1 MQESSA
7 PDHSTRGY
15 VLGVLV
21 VVYTFNFIDRQ
32 ILAILFEDIKRELQL
47 SDSALGLLS
56 GFAFAMFYATLGI
69 PIARYADRANRRNV
83 IAVSLALWSG
93 MTVIS
98 GLVTNFW
105 QLLAARIGVGIG
117 EAGCTPPANAILADY
132 YPPERRATAFGI
144 YAMGIPL
151 GILFGFLAGGWIN
164 EYFGWRWAFF
174 VVGFPGLVLALIVRF
189 TVREPVRGQVE
200 QRAAAATQPT
210 LSETVRHLRGKRA
223 FIHLAMGGGLTAFVG
238 YSWVIWMP
246 AFLMRSHGMSSGAV
260 GTALGLIIGIA
271 GGIGI
276 VLGGYLAD
284 RVGQRD
290 KRWAVWIVCVAIIA
304 TLPFAYGVF
313 FATSSAHALW
323 FMIVPF
329 LLGNF
334 WQGTC
339 LAQTQSLVGLRM
351 RAVAAAVFLFI
362 VNIIGLGAGP
372 QFVGIVSDLLHARY
386 GVDSLRY
393 ALFLASLFNIWAA
406 VHFYFAGRV
415 LPDELAA
422 QAAEPSNG
430 ELKGLTAP
438 GLTSPGLQATPL

>member
-1 MQESSA
+1 
-7 PDHSTRGY
+7 
-15 VLGVLV
+15 
-21 VVYTFNFIDRQ
+21 
-32 ILAILFEDIKRELQL
+32 
-47 SDSALGLLS
+47 
-56 GFAFAMFYATLGI
+56 
-69 PIARYADRANRRNV
+69 
-83 IAVSLALWSG
+83 
-93 MTVIS
+93 
-98 GLVTNFW
+98 
-105 QLLAARIGVGIG
+105 
-117 EAGCTPPANAILADY
+117 
-132 YPPERRATAFGI
+132 
-144 YAMGIPL
+144 MGIPL

-238 YSWVIWMP
+238 YSWIIWMP

-313 FATSSAHALW
+313 FATSPAHALW

-422 QAAEPSNG
+422 QAAEPGSG
-430 ELKGLTAP
+430 ELKGLSAP
-438 GLTSPGLQATPL
+438 GLT